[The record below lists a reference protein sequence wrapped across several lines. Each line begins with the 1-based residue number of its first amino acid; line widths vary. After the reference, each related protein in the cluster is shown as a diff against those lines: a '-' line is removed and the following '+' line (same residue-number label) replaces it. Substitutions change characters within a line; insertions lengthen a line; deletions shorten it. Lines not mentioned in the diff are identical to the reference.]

1 MSEFSDPTGESASAT
16 GIIDPATAAESR
28 GALPQPAA
36 VYDRHWPLIRL
47 AIQLGM
53 IALFLVGWQYLPTI
67 AWMRHHIRWMNR
79 FFISSPTGVVHEL
92 RNLMTGHDT
101 QGLTLWPYLQQT
113 VVATVEGAAIGLV
126 LGALVGL
133 LFSNSPRLT
142 QVFYPFIITVNSIPR
157 IALIPIF
164 VLIAKASTNA
174 EVLSIVFVVFFLVFF
189 NALEGGRS
197 LSQAML
203 DNARLLGADAF
214 DVMRTIRLPIVLY
227 WTFAAVPN
235 AISFGL
241 IVAVA
246 TELLAGLPGMGNLLQ
261 AAMQNI
267 DAAYTFAIVVALAIV
282 GLILSLLARKL
293 RDLLIR
299 W

>member
-1 MSEFSDPTGESASAT
+1 MSELVDPSHETASAT
-16 GIIDPATAAESR
+16 GIIDPATEASLRDGLRPPASR
-28 GALPQPAA
+28 SRWRLWRFLIQIAL
-36 VYDRHWPLIRL
+36 V
-47 AIQLGM
+47 
-53 IALFLVGWQYLPTI
+53 ALFLLAWQYLPTI
-67 AWMRHHIRWMNR
+67 HWVPQHIRWMNR
-79 FFISSPTGVVHEL
+79 FFISSPTGVVREL

-101 QGLTLWPYLQQT
+101 QGLTLWPYLRQT
-113 VVATVEGAAIGLV
+113 VEATVFGSGLGLV
-126 LGALVGL
+126 LGALAGL
-133 LFSNSPRLT
+133 VFSNSPRLT
-142 QVFYPFIITVNSIPR
+142 EVFYPFIIVVNSIPR

-164 VLIAKASTNA
+164 ILVAKASTNA
-174 EVLSIVFVVFFLVFF
+174 EILSIVFVVFFLVFF

-197 LSQAML
+197 VSQAML
-203 DNARLLGADAF
+203 DNAKLLGADAF
-214 DVMRTIRLPIVLY
+214 DVMRTIRLPVVLH

-246 TELLAGLPGMGNLLQ
+246 TELLAGLPGMGSLLQ

-267 DAAYTFAIVVALAIV
+267 DAAYTFAIVVALAVV
-282 GLILSLLARKL
+282 GLVLSLLARKL

>member
-1 MSEFSDPTGESASAT
+1 MSGLVDPSQETASAT
-16 GIIDPATAAESR
+16 GIIDPATEASLRSPARPQRSR
-28 GALPQPAA
+28 G
-36 VYDRHWPLIRL
+36 RWPLWRL
-47 AIQLGM
+47 LIQL
-53 IALFLVGWQYLPTI
+53 ALVACFLLAWQYLPTI
-67 AWMRHHIRWMNR
+67 HWFPQHIKWVNR
-79 FFISSPTGVVHEL
+79 FFISSPTGIVKEL

-101 QGLTLWPYLQQT
+101 QGLTLWPYLKQT
-113 VVATVEGAAIGLV
+113 VVATVIGSGLGLV
-126 LGALVGL
+126 LGGLAGLV
-133 LFSNSPRLT
+133 FSNSPRLSE
-142 QVFYPFIITVNSIPR
+142 VFYPFIIVVNSIPR

-164 VLIAKASTNA
+164 ILIAKASTNA
-174 EVLSIVFVVFFLVFF
+174 EILSIVFVVFFLVFF

-197 LSQAML
+197 VSQAML

-214 DVMRTIRLPIVLY
+214 DVMRTIRLPVVLN

-241 IVAVA
+241 IVAVT
-246 TELLAGLPGMGNLLQ
+246 TELLAGLPGMGSLLE

-267 DAAYTFAIVVALAIV
+267 DAAYTFAIVVSLGIV
-282 GLILSLLARKL
+282 GLVLSLLARKL